1 MNSLSSVGGWASSE
15 MELLCACLR
24 PVNAGMA
31 AAAVLRRVPAVAWP
45 QFAALA
51 ANHHVI
57 PLVCAAL
64 RAAAQAGGEVPPEW
78 RAQLRSRRT
87 AIAAYNLRALA
98 TAQRLQRGLEAEGV
112 ALIPIKG
119 PALAL
124 LAHGD
129 VLARQFE
136 DLDFIVRRGDLLK
149 TVEWLERDGYRLREL
164 SSRVSRICY
173 RNSLQNWSFAKSGQA
188 PLDLKPV
195 LISHALCGVDS
206 ADFMAE
212 ACRWLP
218 IDERSRLLVP
228 GPEAMLLAVCLD
240 GINEMWIKLSSVAD
254 VAALLT
260 KHAERDWGGF
270 LEIAAQRGLRR
281 VLLIGAGVA
290 EELLSLE
297 PPAAFREA
305 VRRDPAARRLA
316 REAAGRLRTEAPR
329 HAVVVRQ
336 AGYALRSR
344 ERIRDRLRFV
354 GRLLFVPGAGDLDRW
369 RLPAALLP
377 LLALARPFRLA
388 WGVLA
393 HGSRDRRLTLLPEGE
408 KLSAKATGS

>member
-24 PVNAGMA
+24 PANAGA
-31 AAAVLRRVPAVAWP
+31 SAAVLRCGPAIDWP
-45 QFAALA
+45 RFVALA

-57 PLVCAAL
+57 PMVCATMK
-64 RAAAQAGGEVPPEW
+64 AAARDGAGVPPEW
-78 RAQLRSRRT
+78 WAQLRSRRT

-98 TAQRLQRGLEAEGV
+98 TAQRLQRELEAEGV

-129 VLARQFE
+129 LLARQFE
-136 DLDFIVRRGDLLK
+136 DLDFIVRRGDLLR

-164 SSRVSRICY
+164 SLRVSRSRY
-173 RNSLQNWSFAKSGQA
+173 RDSLQNWSFAKSGQA

-195 LISHALCGVDS
+195 LISHALCGADS

-218 IDERSRLLVP
+218 IDARNRLLVP

-254 VAALLT
+254 VAALLA
-260 KHAERDWGGF
+260 KHADRDWGGF
-270 LEIAAQRGLRR
+270 LEIAGRRGLRR
-281 VLLIGAGVA
+281 ALLIGAGVA
-290 EELLSLE
+290 EELLELE

-344 ERIRDRLRFV
+344 ERILDRLRFV
-354 GRLLFVPGAGDLDRW
+354 VRLLFVPGAGDLDRW
-369 RLPAALLP
+369 RLPDALLP

-388 WGVLA
+388 WGVLVR
-393 HGSRDRRLTLLPEGE
+393 GSRDRRLTLLPEGE
-408 KLSAKATGS
+408 KLSAKATD